1 MKTWCL
7 RRVRN
12 MSRVDFG
19 WCLLENVEE
28 LLLSMFLHVWAWD
41 YICSSVL
48 AYAGVFLRFCVHG
61 NGPAYTGSCLHV
73 WALTR
78 VRGTPGRSLAF
89 AHFYLFFTFFT
100 FLCNSNTLFFFFFV
114 VFAFEHHCNILF
126 IFTCASKHHIPW
138 ISLESWT

>member
-1 MKTWCL
+1 
-7 RRVRN
+7 
-12 MSRVDFG
+12 
-19 WCLLENVEE
+19 
-28 LLLSMFLHVWAWD
+28 MFLHVWAWD

-100 FLCNSNTLFFFFFV
+100 FLCNSNTLCFLSFL
-114 VFAFEHHCNILF
+114 HLNITVTFYLSLLVHQNT
-126 IFTCASKHHIPW
+126 IFLEFRLNHEPNDILSPF
-138 ISLESWT
+138 SLQP